1 MSSRRVFASVL
12 AFLVA
17 AGWAANHFASVIV
30 LLREE
35 LNLSALLVNGAYG
48 IYALGLLPSLL
59 VGGVLA
65 DRFGGRPV
73 VITGSTIAL
82 LGNLALM
89 MFHGPAGLLV
99 GRLIV
104 GLGVGLV
111 VSPGT
116 AWAARLRG
124 AGGATVAGIALTS
137 GFAIGPVV
145 SGAVATF
152 SAPIWLPFA
161 LSIAASIAAIAFS
174 ATTGDLPLG
183 ATGVQE
189 GAPTPLEPGASPG
202 KALATAV
209 PVAMWVF
216 AAIISS
222 VVVLA
227 SRVSGYFSTGVFLP
241 GVAAVCG
248 FGAGM
253 IVQALGRAYNW
264 GPLSGVVGI
273 VLATGGFLLVAA
285 GGQEPSLLLFFVA
298 TVLLGGA
305 YGLCL
310 RDGLLDVNAY
320 SPPAYRGR
328 VLGAYYAATYIG
340 FGLPPLLESIEPYT
354 GPTLPYF
361 VLAGG
366 AAAAALLRTW
376 QIHSGY
382 LARA

>member
-1 MSSRRVFASVL
+1 MT
-12 AFLVA
+12 

-35 LNLSALLVNGAYG
+35 LDLSALLVNGAYG
-48 IYALGLLPSLL
+48 IYALGLLPCLL
-59 VGGVLA
+59 LGGAAA

-73 VITGSTIAL
+73 VMTGSTIAL
-82 LGNLALM
+82 AGNLSLM
-89 MFHGPAGLLV
+89 LFHGPVGLLG

-124 AGGATVAGIALTS
+124 ASGATVAGIALTS

-145 SGAVATF
+145 SGAVATLD
-152 SAPIWLPFA
+152 APIWLPFA
-161 LSIAASIAAIAFS
+161 LSIAASAAAIAFS
-174 ATTGDLPLG
+174 ATTGDVPN
-183 ATGVQE
+183 AVTGPQE
-189 GAPTPLEPGASPG
+189 GTPAPLEPGASAG

-222 VVVLA
+222 VIVLA
-227 SRVSGYFSTGVFLP
+227 SRVAEYFSTGVFLP
-241 GVAAVCG
+241 GVAAVFG
-248 FGAGM
+248 FGTGM
-253 IVQALGRAYNW
+253 LVQALGRSFSW
-264 GPLSGVVGI
+264 GPFSGVAGI
-273 VLATGGFLLVAA
+273 VLAMSGFLLVAT
-285 GGQEPSLLLFFVA
+285 GGTDPSLPRFFVA
-298 TVLLGGA
+298 TILLGAA

-320 SPPAYRGR
+320 APPAYRGR

-340 FGLPPLLESIEPYT
+340 FGLPPLLEVLEPHT
-354 GPTLPYF
+354 GPSLPFY

-366 AAAAALLRTW
+366 AAAAAVLRTW
-376 QIHSGY
+376 QIRSGY